1 MPAVETY
8 GAQPPIEFLRLF
20 LDRMGLYV
28 RKEWTWK
35 TVEDTTIIACA
46 APPSGGRAELTQRF
60 SSRFNMFCL
69 PKSSAGTLATIFS
82 SILKGFLSSGF
93 PEKVKHLEEAAINST
108 IEIYT

>member
-82 SILKGFLSSGF
+82 SILKGFLGSGF
-93 PEKVKHLEEAAINST
+93 PEKVKGLEDAAIQST
-108 IEIYT
+108 IDIYS